1 MVIGGVFGVGSVSG
15 IRVHVFSTA
24 ADCLSA
30 SRALAAFAVGP
41 VASKASNQA
50 IDFGNRAASEL
61 GGYDCCIGGRVVV

>member
-1 MVIGGVFGVGSVSG
+1 MVIGRVFGVVSVAG
-15 IRVHVFSTA
+15 ISVDVFSTVA
-24 ADCLSA
+24 GCLSA

-50 IDFGNRAASEL
+50 IDFGNRAASDL